1 MPQKKFFI
9 VLGLGTF
16 GSALAEQLHK
26 NGCRVTGVDADRSRV
41 ENLKDVLYEAVV
53 GDVTSRDTL
62 AELSLD
68 ACDAVFISLGESQNI
83 APSLLA
89 TLHCRELGARRII
102 VKGLSREHA
111 KILEALGVDR
121 VVFPETEIAVSLADR
136 MAWPNVLD
144 FMPIDPEYTFVEI
157 DVPDSMIGQT
167 LRETDLRRLYNVWV
181 VGVKDAL
188 TGKLALF
195 PDAEYRLGVDQL
207 LVVVARRK
215 DLNRFREL
223 K

>member
-1 MPQKKFFI
+1 MSQKKFFV
-9 VLGLGTF
+9 VLGLGSF
-16 GSALAEQLHK
+16 GSALAERLSK
-26 NGCRVTGVDADRSRV
+26 NGCRVTGVDANRDRV

-53 GDVTSRDTL
+53 GDVSSRDTL

-68 ACDAVFISLGESQNI
+68 ACDAVFISLGENQNI
-83 APSLLA
+83 TPSVLA

-102 VKGLSREHA
+102 VKGLSRDHA
-111 KILEALGVDR
+111 KILEAMGVDR

-144 FMPIDPEYTFVEI
+144 FMPIDPEYSFAEI
-157 DVPDSMIGQT
+157 AVPDSMVGRT
-167 LRETDLRRLYNVWV
+167 LRQTDLRRLHNIWV
-181 VGVKDAL
+181 VGVKDAM

-195 PDAEYRLGVDQL
+195 PDPDYTFGADQL
-207 LVVVARRK
+207 IVVVARQDELR
-215 DLNRFREL
+215 RFREV

>member
-26 NGCRVTGVDADRSRV
+26 NGCRVTGVDTNRERV
-41 ENLKDVLYEAVV
+41 ENLKDALYEAVV

-62 AELSLD
+62 SELTLD
-68 ACDAVFISLGESQNI
+68 ACDAVFISLGENQNI
-83 APSLLA
+83 TPSVLA
-89 TLHCRELGARRII
+89 TLHCRELGAKRII

-136 MAWPNVLD
+136 FAWPNVLD
-144 FMPIDPEYTFVEI
+144 FMPIDPEYSFVEI
-157 DVPDSMIGQT
+157 AIPESMVGQT
-167 LRETDLRRLYNVWV
+167 LGETALRRRYNVWV

-188 TGKLALF
+188 TGKLELF
-195 PDAEYRLGVDQL
+195 PDAEYKFGADQL
-207 LVVVARRK
+207 MVVVARK
-215 DLNRFREL
+215 ADLTRFREL